1 MTERAYHLHLIS
13 DSTGETV
20 GSVARACLVQFENVK
35 VVEHVWSLVRTKGQ
49 MEKVMQ
55 AIEATPGPVIFTL
68 IDPRLRDF
76 LQEQCRRMGMACISV
91 LDPVMSE
98 LARHFHSSGAASP
111 GRQHIMDAE
120 YFARIDAM
128 HYTLAH
134 DDGQGLHDL
143 DRADVVLTGPSRTS
157 KTPTCVYLANRGIKA
172 ANVPLV
178 PHSDPPSEL
187 LSVNRPLVVG
197 LVTDPERLVQ
207 IRRNRLRL
215 LQDEVE
221 TDYTDLDLVEEEM
234 RQARRLF
241 SRQEWPVIDVTRR
254 SIEETAA
261 AVMQMLSER
270 REIVQATDI

>member
-1 MTERAYHLHLIS
+1 MPDSYHLHLIS

-49 MEKVMQ
+49 LEKVVQ

-68 IDPRLRDF
+68 IDTKLRDF
-76 LQEQCRRMGMACISV
+76 LQERCRRLGIACVSV

-98 LARHFHSSGAASP
+98 LGRHFHSSSSAAP
-111 GRQHIMDAE
+111 GRQHMMDAE

-143 DRADVVLTGPSRTS
+143 ERADVVLTGPSRTS

-178 PHSDPPSEL
+178 PHAQPPQEL
-187 LSVNRPLVVG
+187 LDLRRPLVVG
-197 LVTDPERLVQ
+197 LITEPERLVQ
-207 IRRNRLRL
+207 IRRSRLRL
-215 LQDEVE
+215 LQDEIE
-221 TDYTDLDLVEEEM
+221 TDYTDIDLVEDEI
-234 RQARRLF
+234 RKARRLF
-241 SRQEWPVIDVTRR
+241 SRHEWPVIDVTRR

-261 AVMQMLSER
+261 AVMQKLNER
-270 REIVQATDI
+270 REAVQAADI

>member
-1 MTERAYHLHLIS
+1 MSETSYQLHLIS

-55 AIEATPGPVIFTL
+55 AIEGSPGPVIFTL
-68 IDPRLRDF
+68 IDPRLRDY

-91 LDPVMSE
+91 LDPIMAE
-98 LARHFHSSGAASP
+98 LGRHFHSSGAAAP
-111 GRQHIMDAE
+111 GRQHMMDAE

-143 DRADVVLTGPSRTS
+143 DTADVVLTGPSRTS
-157 KTPTCVYLANRGIKA
+157 KTPTCVYLANRGVRA

-178 PHSDPPSEL
+178 PNSDAPSEL
-187 LSVNRPLVVG
+187 IELRRPLVVG

-207 IRRNRLRL
+207 IRRSRLRL

-221 TDYTDLDLVEEEM
+221 TDYTDLDLVEDEI
-234 RQARRLF
+234 RSARRLF
-241 SRQEWPVIDVTRR
+241 ARQEWPVIDVTRR

-261 AVMQMLSER
+261 TIMQMLHEK
-270 REIVQATDI
+270 RETVMASDI

>member
-55 AIEATPGPVIFTL
+55 AIEASPGPVIYTL
-68 IDPRLRDF
+68 IDPRLRDY
-76 LQEQCRRMGMACISV
+76 LQDQCRRMGMVCISV
-91 LDPVMSE
+91 LDPVMGE
-98 LARHFHSSGAASP
+98 LARHFHSSGAAAP
-111 GRQHIMDAE
+111 GRQHMMDAE

-178 PHSDPPSEL
+178 PHADAPREL
-187 LSVNRPLVVG
+187 IELNRPLVVG

-221 TDYTDLDLVEEEM
+221 TAYTDLDLVEEEM

-261 AVMQMLSER
+261 AIMQMLSER
-270 REIVQATDI
+270 REAVQATDI

>member
-1 MTERAYHLHLIS
+1 
-13 DSTGETV
+13 
-20 GSVARACLVQFENVK
+20 VQFENVK

-55 AIEATPGPVIFTL
+55 AIEASPGPVIYTL
-68 IDPRLRDF
+68 IDPRLRDY
-76 LQEQCRRMGMACISV
+76 LQDQCRRMGMVCISV
-91 LDPVMSE
+91 LDPVMGE
-98 LARHFHSSGAASP
+98 LARHFHSSGAAAP
-111 GRQHIMDAE
+111 GRQHMMDAE
-120 YFARIDAM
+120 YFERIDAM

-157 KTPTCVYLANRGIKA
+157 KTPTCVYLANRGVKA
-172 ANVPLV
+172 ANVPLL
-178 PHSDPPSEL
+178 PHAEPPPEL
-187 LSVNRPLVVG
+187 LELNRPLVVG
-197 LVTDPERLVQ
+197 LVTDPERLMQ

-221 TDYTDLDLVEEEM
+221 TAYTDLDLIEEEI

-261 AVMQMLSER
+261 AIMQMLSER
-270 REIVQATDI
+270 REMVLATDI

>member
-1 MTERAYHLHLIS
+1 MTEPSYHLHLIS

-35 VVEHVWSLVRTKGQ
+35 VVEHVWSLVRTRGQ

-55 AIEATPGPVIFTL
+55 AIENAPGPVIFTL

-76 LQEQCRRMGMACISV
+76 LQEHCRRMGIACISV
-91 LDPVMSE
+91 LDPIMAE
-98 LARHFHSSGAASP
+98 LARHFHSSGAAAP
-111 GRQHIMDAE
+111 GRQHMMDAE

-143 DRADVVLTGPSRTS
+143 DSADVVLTGPSRTS
-157 KTPTCVYLANRGIKA
+157 KTPTCVYLANRGVKA

-178 PHSDPPSEL
+178 PHAEAPQEL
-187 LSVNRPLVVG
+187 IELRRPLVVG
-197 LVTDPERLVQ
+197 LITDPERLVQ

-221 TDYTDLDLVEEEM
+221 TDYTDLDLVEDEI
-234 RQARRLF
+234 RRARRLF
-241 SRQEWPVIDVTRR
+241 ARQEWPVIDVTRR

-261 AVMQMLSER
+261 AVMQMLNEK
-270 REIVQATDI
+270 RETVMASDI